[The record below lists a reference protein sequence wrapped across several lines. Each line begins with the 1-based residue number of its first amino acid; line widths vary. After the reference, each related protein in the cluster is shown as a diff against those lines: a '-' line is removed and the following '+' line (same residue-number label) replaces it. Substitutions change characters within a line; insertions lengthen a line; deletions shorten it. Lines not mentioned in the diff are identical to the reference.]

1 MAGHT
6 GEGAEQQLRPSTV
19 LDAEE
24 KQSSGMERLIKREQL
39 HHIKN
44 SEKRILARKLLNIN
58 SVLKTLLVSS
68 NPSSSRKLGVYKEG
82 CSSRISSSTFWTWL
96 ADCYGIA
103 IFLHLPTWTTPLRII
118 F

>member
-58 SVLKTLLVSS
+58 SVLKTLLGFIKKDV
-68 NPSSSRKLGVYKEG
+68 PAE
-82 CSSRISSSTFWTWL
+82 
-96 ADCYGIA
+96 
-103 IFLHLPTWTTPLRII
+103 FLHQLSGLGWLIATESPFSCTFLRGLHL
-118 F
+118 